1 MCYNTGD
8 FKVKKY
14 FVGNSTYAFTVILAT
29 FLFGLALGSLF
40 AAEFVVVPVFSLQ
53 KGITVLACMNLTI
66 ALTAVFYSSL
76 GQFLKYVTLAGTT
89 PITVA
94 GIFYLPP
101 HLITRAYE

>member
-8 FKVKKY
+8 FEVKEY
-14 FVGNSTYAFTVILAT
+14 FVGSSTYAFIVIFAT

-40 AAEFVVVPVFSLQ
+40 AAEFVLVPVFGLQ

-66 ALTAVFYSSL
+66 GLTAVFYSSL
-76 GQFLKYVTLAGTT
+76 RQFLKYVTLTGTT
-89 PITVA
+89 PMVIA